1 MPAVSFFSL
10 FWEVLQM
17 LERGVWLS
25 RSEVPEVYLPPVQP
39 HSSPSPLWCECLTSH
54 VPPPW
59 WEWRRHSTMPPLP
72 YRASSLFCCF
82 FWGSSQL
89 WERSWCDNS
98 VLFLELIKLTCGIRA
113 QVSPVLKTRKSQGS
127 TGELDQE
134 QNVATCICLWLGTV
148 KMLHFLPSGLVRM
161 LSHAILPRALC
172 RGGEGTRTC
181 WSL

>member
-1 MPAVSFFSL
+1 MTSLRCTCPQFSL
-10 FWEVLQM
+10 THHPAPCDVNVFHHM
-17 LERGVWLS
+17 
-25 RSEVPEVYLPPVQP
+25 
-39 HSSPSPLWCECLTSH
+39 SH
-54 VPPPW
+54 HHDGN
-59 WEWRRHSTMPPLP
+59 EGDSTMPPLP
-72 YRASSLFCCF
+72 YWASSLFCCF

-113 QVSPVLKTRKSQGS
+113 QVSPVLKTLKSQGP

-161 LSHAILPRALC
+161 LSHPPQSPLQG
-172 RGGEGTRTC
+172 RGGHADLLISVNG
-181 WSL
+181 